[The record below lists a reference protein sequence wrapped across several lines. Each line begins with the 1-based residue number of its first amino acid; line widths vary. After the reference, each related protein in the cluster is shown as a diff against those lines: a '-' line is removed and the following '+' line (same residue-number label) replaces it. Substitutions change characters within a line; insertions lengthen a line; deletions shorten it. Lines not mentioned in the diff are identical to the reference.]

1 MPAELEW
8 EVISEKTHFQ
18 KNLSAK
24 ISSILML
31 ATTAKTQFLLDAEE
45 AGATILN
52 GLGMSLYQGAA
63 QIEYW
68 TGQEPPIE
76 AMQPEIIRHYF

>member
-1 MPAELEW
+1 M
-8 EVISEKTHFQ
+8 I
-18 KNLSAK
+18 
-24 ISSILML
+24 
-31 ATTAKTQFLLDAEE
+31 LDAEE

-76 AMQPEIIRHYF
+76 AMRQKLLDIISEK

>member
-1 MPAELEW
+1 MGAVDPRQAAAGPRALQPAAARDQG
-8 EVISEKTHFQ
+8 HF
-18 KNLSAK
+18 AEGPV
-24 ISSILML
+24 
-31 ATTAKTQFLLDAEE
+31 ADAEE

-76 AMQPEIIRHYF
+76 AMRQKLLDIISEK